1 MNSLLLARMEALE
14 DLKKEDLE
22 DLKKTVRRLPR
33 CDFPNLQRM
42 APTGL
47 PLIARI
53 NWCRQQR
60 RQSPTQAQL
69 EGWRAEEEGLRDAL
83 FKRDGTYQH
92 RDSPPSVFERY
103 VMGLENGR
111 ALIRLGSVDCIWHP
125 AANGTHV

>member
-1 MNSLLLARMEALE
+1 MNSLLLARM
-14 DLKKEDLE
+14 EDLE

-53 NWCRQQR
+53 NWCGQQR
-60 RQSPTQAQL
+60 RQSRSQAQL

-103 VMGLENGR
+103 VMGLEDGR

-125 AANGTHV
+125 APDETHP